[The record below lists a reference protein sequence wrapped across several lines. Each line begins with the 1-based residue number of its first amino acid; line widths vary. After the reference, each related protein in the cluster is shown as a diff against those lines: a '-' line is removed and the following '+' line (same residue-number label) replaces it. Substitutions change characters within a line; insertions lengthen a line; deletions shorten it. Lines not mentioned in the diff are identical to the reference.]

1 MSMQLANDK
10 AWYIVF
16 IKTGMEDSLCKFFKS
31 NQMDCYVPKK
41 EVIYRHAGE
50 SKIQVITL
58 FPGYLFFPSDLA
70 PLQFHLELQK
80 LKGQKTGIIKE
91 LKYSDEDT
99 SALLP
104 QEQELLEA
112 MLNKKK
118 VLAASRGLIE
128 NDQVLI
134 TEGPLKGQE
143 SRIIHIDRHKRQA
156 DIAMSLCGRD
166 MRVKVALEIVKKI

>member
-1 MSMQLANDK
+1 MSVLGART
-10 AWYIVF
+10 WYIVF
-16 IKTGMEDSLCKFFKS
+16 IKTGMEDTLCKFFKS
-31 NQMDCYVPKK
+31 NQMDCFAPKK
-41 EVIYRHAGE
+41 EVVYRHAGE

-118 VLAASRGLIE
+118 VLAASKGLIE

-166 MRVKVALEIVKKI
+166 IRVKVALEIVKKI